1 MEEGERVTLWK
12 CRFTV
17 VSGSHASTRALFFPH
32 SFSLCPLKNTWC
44 KLTLAGGGSK
54 GRKGR
59 GKKGKDI
66 GQRENR
72 SQEEYISGIAVRSLE
87 CLHFAPCSLL
97 PHAALKTTATSP
109 QAVVSSSAAGSSAA
123 ISHIASDI
131 LYMCYSLTHRKLY
144 LSSISEYLLI

>member
-1 MEEGERVTLWK
+1 MRENRGGGVEEGERVTLWK

-66 GQRENR
+66 GQRERIGHKR
-72 SQEEYISGIAVRSLE
+72 STFLG
-87 CLHFAPCSLL
+87 LL
-97 PHAALKTTATSP
+97 
-109 QAVVSSSAAGSSAA
+109 
-123 ISHIASDI
+123 
-131 LYMCYSLTHRKLY
+131 
-144 LSSISEYLLI
+144 